1 MRNKFCYAVQD
12 KLEREDLKTSA
23 EQYNLISQTK
33 PGNVNVL
40 FRVIL
45 FVSNNKFGY
54 PVCFNVVVLF
64 PACVSWNT
72 IQDTTCTENGDWQDI
87 PLRWP
92 QRHPY
97 HSPHHAGQGEIS
109 FILLQCISVVAEEV
123 AYLSLNLFNRNILC
137 WKSRTVIVSLP
148 LVKGLHPS
156 QKLFDY
162 KSSLKENYSW
172 TRTWLKQV
180 FLGFC

>member
-1 MRNKFCYAVQD
+1 M
-12 KLEREDLKTSA
+12 LH
-23 EQYNLISQTK
+23 YNLISQTK
-33 PGNVNVL
+33 PGNVIVL

-45 FVSNNKFGY
+45 FVSSNKFGY
-54 PVCFNVVVLF
+54 PFCFNVVVLF

-123 AYLSLNLFNRNILC
+123 AYLSLNLFNRNILRLKVKNC
-137 WKSRTVIVSLP
+137 DTKFAKFRRKLQLNQSMTSTSLF
-148 LVKGLHPS
+148 G
-156 QKLFDY
+156 
-162 KSSLKENYSW
+162 
-172 TRTWLKQV
+172 
-180 FLGFC
+180 FLLINKFIA